1 MLRLMA
7 GLGRIRRRS
16 YRFAQEQ
23 AAIAEWLEAM
33 ESALPRAPEFAE
45 ALAELPR
52 VLKGYSDTLMR
63 GKAAYA
69 RIMAGVVR
77 PALASGQ
84 MTDAAPTL
92 RRAIAAALAD
102 DSHTKLDE
110 ALGAEPAIPNLRSA

>member
-1 MLRLMA
+1 MTGSGRS
-7 GLGRIRRRS
+7 GL
-16 YRFAQEQ
+16 QT
-23 AAIAEWLEAM
+23 
-33 ESALPRAPEFAE
+33 ALPRAPEFAE

-84 MTDAAPTL
+84 MSGAAPTL
-92 RRAIAAALAD
+92 RHAIAAALAD
-102 DSHTKLDE
+102 DSHAKLDE
-110 ALGAEPAIPNLRSA
+110 ALGSEPAIPNLSSA